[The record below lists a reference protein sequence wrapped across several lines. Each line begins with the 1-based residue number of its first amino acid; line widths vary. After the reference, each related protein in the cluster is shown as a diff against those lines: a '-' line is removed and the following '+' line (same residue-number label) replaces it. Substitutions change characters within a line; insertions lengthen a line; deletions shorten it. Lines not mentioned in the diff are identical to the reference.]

1 MAQNPCTFKLEMYKT
16 TNKAQEKAENFD
28 LPFGGRLSEE
38 NRWVRLAKLIPWSE
52 FETEYASQFSSTM
65 GAPAKSFRMALGAL
79 IIKER
84 LGTSDEETVEQI
96 KENPYLQYFVGFTE
110 YSNQAPFEASMLVHF
125 RKRLNRQLVG
135 RINERIVLN
144 SKQATRES
152 KQAKQSEKTEEASN
166 EEGEPSSIKNQNQGK
181 LILDATCTP
190 ADISYPTDLK
200 LLNQAREYTE
210 KILDQLYQQV
220 KELLERKPRT
230 YRQKARKDYLE
241 VAKQRRPNQKKRRK
255 AIRKQLAYLR
265 RNLSHIDVLLTKGAS
280 LSQLS
285 RHNYR
290 MLLVVSEL
298 LRQQQLM
305 YQSRS
310 RRIDDRIVNLT
321 QPHVRPMVRGK
332 AGTPVEF
339 GAKISVSYSDGYCFL
354 DRLSWDNFNESQ
366 DLQLQVEQYKQRF
379 GYYPESLHVDRIY
392 STRANRAF
400 CKERGIRISA
410 PPLGRPPESVQPELI
425 KQRREDE
432 KFRNAIEGKFGQA
445 KRRFRLNRIMAQLY
459 DTAESTIAITFLV
472 MNLELLSKRLV
483 IFLFDFCHKLS
494 NHRRFMSAFI
504 TQKTQFRDFCYPLSF
519 PLFNFNFKSN
529 SFFALLRLFQ

>member
-1 MAQNPCTFKLEMYKT
+1 MYKT

-28 LPFGGRLSEE
+28 LPFGGRLCKE

-125 RKRLNRQLVG
+125 RKRLNRQLIG

-144 SKQATRES
+144 NKQRES
-152 KQAKQSEKTEEASN
+152 KQGKKSEKTEEIAN
-166 EEGEPSSIKNQNQGK
+166 EEGEPLAYKNQGK

-241 VAKQRRPNQKKRRK
+241 VAKQRRPNKKKRRK

-305 YQSRS
+305 YQSCS

-321 QPHVRPMVRGK
+321 QPHVRPIVRGK

-339 GAKISVSYSDGYCFL
+339 GAKLSVSYSDGYCFL
-354 DRLSWDNFNESQ
+354 DHLSWNNFNESQ
-366 DLQLQVEQYKQRF
+366 DLQLQIEQYQQRF
-379 GYYPESLHVDRIY
+379 GSYPESVHVDRIY
-392 STRANRAF
+392 RTRANRSF
-400 CKERGIRISA
+400 CKERKIRLSA
-410 PPLGRPPESVQPELI
+410 PLLGRPPLNPQPEII
-425 KQRREDE
+425 KQQREDE
-432 KFRNAIEGKFGQA
+432 RFRNAIEGKFGQA
-445 KRRFRLNRIMAQLY
+445 KRRFSLGRIMAKLSN
-459 DTAESTIAITFLV
+459 TAETSIAITFLV
-472 MNLELLSKRLV
+472 MNLELLLKQFL
-483 IFLFDFCHKLS
+483 IFLFKFGDNFICLNKFSFLS
-494 NHRRFMSAFI
+494 WGQIRASV
-504 TQKTQFRDFCYPLSF
+504 LSF
-519 PLFNFNFKSN
+519 WFTFFSSFRLNFLFSYTQTFSVSPN
-529 SFFALLRLFQ
+529 